1 MNKMNPR
8 ELILSNVLVAL
19 VAFLIW
25 MVASGPD
32 VITVYGATK
41 SIPFTYDR
49 GVFNITDLSIKEGA
63 YSSDD
68 LIGFIQNVDPLMN
81 TIKGV
86 SLKIEMY
93 DRNNHLIDVA
103 DSGYSSIPAELKPQ
117 EKSAFKI
124 PIDKNN
130 ELDHLNIRIL
140 ATDWGTSNTYPNQNI
155 PTVGNYSS
163 DRPYI
168 GLTGLDLTPDISKH
182 IGSNQT
188 KGILIASITKDSP
201 ADKSGLRGGSTT
213 ITYNGTNMNVGGDII
228 LKINNQSVS
237 KMQDIIAYVNQKH
250 VGDKVHLTTLRD
262 NSTRELDL
270 MLGQTPS
277 QPTSQNGGNKTQEEM
292 YNECINRAGKSL
304 CDFLFKR

>member
-1 MNKMNPR
+1 MNKINPR
-8 ELILSNVLVAL
+8 KLILSNVLVAL

-25 MVASGPD
+25 MVASGLD
-32 VITVYGATK
+32 MTTVYGATK
-41 SIPFTYDR
+41 PIPFTYDR
-49 GVFNITDLSIKEGA
+49 GVFNITDLSLKEGG

-103 DSGYSSIPAELKPQ
+103 DSGYSSSLPSELKPQ

-130 ELDHLNIRIL
+130 DLDHLNIRIL
-140 ATDWGTSNTYPNQNI
+140 ASDWGTSNTYPSQNI

-168 GLTGLDLTPDISKH
+168 GLAGLDLTPDISKH

-213 ITYNGTNMNVGGDII
+213 ITYNGTNVDVGGDII
-228 LKINNQSVS
+228 LKIGNQSVS
-237 KMQDIIAYVNQKH
+237 KMQDMIVYLSQKH
-250 VGDKVHLTTLRD
+250 VGDKVHLTVLRD
-262 NSTRELDL
+262 NATKELDL
-270 MLGQTPS
+270 ILGESPNQPPLNDPS
-277 QPTSQNGGNKTQEEM
+277 QNDNNKNQE
-292 YNECINRAGKSL
+292 
-304 CDFLFKR
+304 